1 MLEKFTVIDLIK
13 TRSGSIVTFAGSTLK
28 FNSPT
33 MAELRF
39 PAFVQFLSNPKDK
52 QFAIRACQ
60 EDAPNA
66 VKFSKPEGE
75 QNYPIKTPCPAAVD
89 IVRKLADWAPEEIW
103 NVPGIFFA
111 SENAIVY
118 DLSTAYPPKPQKG
131 GWKKKTVTTAD
142 TEQGA
147 E

>member
-1 MLEKFTVIDLIK
+1 VLEKFTVIDLVK
-13 TRSGSIVTFAGSTLK
+13 TRSASIATFSGNTIR
-28 FNSPT
+28 FNNPT
-33 MAELRF
+33 MVELRY

-52 QFAIRACQ
+52 QFAIRACN
-60 EDAPNA
+60 ENDPNA

-75 QNYPIKTPCPAAVD
+75 QNYPIKTACPAAVD
-89 IVRKLADWAPEEIW
+89 IVRKLAEWAPEDTW

-118 DLSTAYPPKPQKG
+118 DLSTAYAPKPKTG
-131 GWKKKTVTTAD
+131 GWPAKRKNNI
-142 TEQGA
+142 EQGD